1 MNESRHFT
9 YKYSNDLPIYTSEKF
24 IKLFSFYLFI
34 YSIPKNKAS
43 QTAAEHWSQAVE
55 NGMMSAVLCKCDAEN
70 SIISHT
76 NLVGKTLG
84 GIRLFCSF
92 EQTKQLTPIQNKKKS
107 SSIHPH
113 PNTNTHTITSF
124 LTWNANNQQDDE
136 LSWWRQFQRRTRQW
150 RQWRVETDYIA
161 REHRDFYFLR
171 FSLISFAH
179 ATTCIFVHL
188 H

>member
-113 PNTNTHTITSF
+113 PNTNTNTHTQSHPF
-124 LTWNANNQQDDE
+124 LLETQIINNKTMNYHDEDNFKDEHANGGNGE
-136 LSWWRQFQRRTRQW
+136 
-150 RQWRVETDYIA
+150 
-161 REHRDFYFLR
+161 
-171 FSLISFAH
+171 
-179 ATTCIFVHL
+179 
-188 H
+188 

>member
-1 MNESRHFT
+1 MTESRHFT

-43 QTAAEHWSQAVE
+43 QTAAAEHWSQAVE

-76 NLVGKTLG
+76 NRVGKTLG

-113 PNTNTHTITSF
+113 PNTNTHTHTQSHPF
-124 LTWNANNQQDDE
+124 LLETQIINNKTMNYHDEDNFKDEHANGGNGE
-136 LSWWRQFQRRTRQW
+136 
-150 RQWRVETDYIA
+150 
-161 REHRDFYFLR
+161 
-171 FSLISFAH
+171 
-179 ATTCIFVHL
+179 
-188 H
+188 

>member
-1 MNESRHFT
+1 MTESRHFT

-113 PNTNTHTITSF
+113 PNTNTHTHTQSHPF
-124 LTWNANNQQDDE
+124 LLETQIINNKTMNYHYEDNFKDEHANGGNGE
-136 LSWWRQFQRRTRQW
+136 
-150 RQWRVETDYIA
+150 
-161 REHRDFYFLR
+161 
-171 FSLISFAH
+171 
-179 ATTCIFVHL
+179 
-188 H
+188 

>member
-1 MNESRHFT
+1 MTESRHFT

-24 IKLFSFYLFI
+24 IKLFSFHLFI

-113 PNTNTHTITSF
+113 PNTNTHTQSHPF
-124 LTWNANNQQDDE
+124 LLETQIINNKTMNYHDEDNFKDEHANGGNGE
-136 LSWWRQFQRRTRQW
+136 
-150 RQWRVETDYIA
+150 
-161 REHRDFYFLR
+161 
-171 FSLISFAH
+171 
-179 ATTCIFVHL
+179 
-188 H
+188 